1 MYAENTWLFVI
12 IAVQDIFNY
21 EWATIALRTIVARCQ
36 TSRQRQTTEYVLP
49 LTHIDLFR
57 SLRMALMLIKTMQS
71 CRANVI
77 CVRLHTH
84 KLTQQLRTVSLP
96 DNNRGVSLDL
106 REQIAYMYL
115 VCKQRDVRESLC
127 VKANMPKAYL
137 CLQSPHVAGSHH
149 VALWPAAGVIDM
161 GS

>member
-1 MYAENTWLFVI
+1 
-12 IAVQDIFNY
+12 
-21 EWATIALRTIVARCQ
+21 
-36 TSRQRQTTEYVLP
+36 
-49 LTHIDLFR
+49 
-57 SLRMALMLIKTMQS
+57 MLIKTMQS

-96 DNNRGVSLDL
+96 DNNRGVSPDL

-149 VALWPAAGVIDM
+149 VALWPAAGVIDT